1 MKRKLITI
9 LMFCVFALGL
19 FADTTSIINVEL
31 TVAKISPTYSLEGS
45 IDYGKNTGAETA
57 TTKTTVGPITVNEG
71 ANGTLRAENIRL
83 TNNTDTSKDDK
94 QFNLTV
100 VLKQNEARWSDDVN
114 VTFAFSKFTYSDE
127 TTKSGETLGGTYTT
141 DYPTEVIATKRA
153 DTIAL
158 SVGDLSALTNG
169 KCSMTL
175 NYSIFGYFIPS
186 GTTIVTLKAVY
197 DVPSFDNTKLDGE
210 GYFPYG
216 NYKGSVTVTI
226 SSR

>member
-1 MKRKLITI
+1 MKRKLIII

-19 FADTTSIINVEL
+19 FADTTSTINVEL

-45 IDYGKNTGAETA
+45 IEYGKNTGAEIATA
-57 TTKTTVGPITVNEG
+57 KTSAGPVTVNEG
-71 ANGTLRAENIRL
+71 NSGTLRAENIRL
-83 TNNTDTSKDDK
+83 TNNTGSTKDDK
-94 QFNLTV
+94 QFTLTV
-100 VLKQNEARWSDDVN
+100 ALKQNEARWSDDVT

-158 SVGDLSALTNG
+158 TVGDLSALVNG
-169 KCSMTL
+169 VCSMKL
-175 NYSIFGYFIPS
+175 DYSIFGYFIPS
-186 GTTIVTLKAVY
+186 GITIVTLKAVY
-197 DVPSFDNTKLDGE
+197 DIPSFNNTKPDGD